1 MKIVA
6 PSAVL
11 NVIGRERVTRVSAR
25 SHRPLPAADDCGAHD
40 WSVLHQRMHYIL
52 HLFRSWH
59 EHPEL
64 ASRPFTP
71 SQLAS
76 ISEGVIPDGD
86 L

>member
-1 MKIVA
+1 MCI
-6 PSAVL
+6 
-11 NVIGRERVTRVSAR
+11 RDR
-25 SHRPLPAADDCGAHD
+25 
-40 WSVLHQRMHYIL
+40 HYIL

-64 ASRPFTP
+64 ASPPFTT

-76 ISEGVIPDGD
+76 ISAGVIPEGD

>member
-1 MKIVA
+1 MHA
-6 PSAVL
+6 
-11 NVIGRERVTRVSAR
+11 
-25 SHRPLPAADDCGAHD
+25 GAIT
-40 WSVLHQRMHYIL
+40 SL

-64 ASRPFTP
+64 ASPPFTP

-76 ISEGVIPDGD
+76 ISAGVIPGGD